1 MNDLSRHLHAT
12 PPACDGAVWLLLLLN
27 RSAAS
32 KMDTKLETDNLE
44 MRIEALESRIY
55 GDRGRR
61 SGKAV
66 KVCPQW
72 RLNFC

>member
-1 MNDLSRHLHAT
+1 MRHQYAT
-12 PPACDGAVWLLLLLN
+12 PPACDGAVWLLLLLLLS
-27 RSAAS
+27 RSVAS
-32 KMDTKLETDNLE
+32 KMDKNLETDNLE

-66 KVCPQW
+66 KVCV
-72 RLNFC
+72 